1 MHRFVV
7 LRDGQEEV
15 YTEYELIPNDFD
27 NVIEFLP
34 EIPPGPHTK
43 EQHDEID
50 AWNDKLQKLM
60 EIERARSS
68 KIR

>member
-7 LRDGQEEV
+7 LRDGREEV
-15 YTEYELIPNDFD
+15 YTEYELIPSDFD

-34 EIPPGPHTK
+34 EIPPGPHTQ

-50 AWNDKLQKLM
+50 SWNDKLQKLM